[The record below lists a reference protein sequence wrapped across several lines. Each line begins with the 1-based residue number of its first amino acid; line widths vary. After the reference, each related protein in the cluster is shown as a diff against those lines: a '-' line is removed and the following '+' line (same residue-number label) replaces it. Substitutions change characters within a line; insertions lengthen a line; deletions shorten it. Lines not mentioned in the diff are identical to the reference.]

1 MQNHCLQRSRR
12 LQGGKLLFKLLGA
25 VAGVVLVVAGF
36 NERSDI
42 TNVQKRGMRAVVEP
56 ITQYTEFK
64 KRGSSTYTAEFRFT
78 TADGRKMTVK
88 HSFPEEVLADF
99 KASRPVE
106 IVYMPSDPSHFVF
119 AKEKASWMLVGGGV
133 LLFLAALLLA

>member
-1 MQNHCLQRSRR
+1 MQTHRIQGPRR
-12 LQGGKLLFKLLGA
+12 QQGKLLFKLLGA
-25 VAGVVLVVAGF
+25 AAGLVFVIAGF
-36 NERSDI
+36 NERSDV
-42 TNVQKRGMRAVVEP
+42 TNVQKRGMRTVVEP
-56 ITQYTEFK
+56 ITQYTEFRK
-64 KRGSSTYTAEFRFT
+64 KGSSTYTAEFRFT

-119 AKEKASWMLVGGGV
+119 AKEKASWLLVGAGV
-133 LLFLAALLLA
+133 ALFLAALVLA